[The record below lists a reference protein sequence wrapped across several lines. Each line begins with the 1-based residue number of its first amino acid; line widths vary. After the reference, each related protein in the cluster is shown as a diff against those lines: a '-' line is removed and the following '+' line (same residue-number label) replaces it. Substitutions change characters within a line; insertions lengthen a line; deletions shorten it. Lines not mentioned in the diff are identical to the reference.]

1 MIFIIQRDHIKM
13 DLNEKTKAYC
23 EMSTKGTS
31 KAILYTNCLVILRKE
46 FTIHN
51 KDDKGSRYC
60 DT

>member
-1 MIFIIQRDHIKM
+1 M

-23 EMSTKGTS
+23 EMSTNGTS
-31 KAILYTNCLVILRKE
+31 EAILYTNCLVILRKE